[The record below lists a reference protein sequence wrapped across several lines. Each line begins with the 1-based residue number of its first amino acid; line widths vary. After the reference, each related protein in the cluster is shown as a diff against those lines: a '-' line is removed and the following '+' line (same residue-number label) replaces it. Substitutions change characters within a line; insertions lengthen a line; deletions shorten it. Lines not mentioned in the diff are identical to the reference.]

1 MVVNMP
7 MTVRTSPPPS
17 GETAPGH
24 ALGAEAAAE
33 DYLKAIYSLEQRGG
47 ESVTTTQLARRLEVT
62 LPAASAMAKRLAER
76 GLACHEPYRGVTLTE
91 PGRRLALEVMRHHRL
106 IETFLAEELGMPWDR
121 VHAEADVLEHVISE
135 EVEELIASKLGNPRR
150 DPHGDP
156 IPTAELEIVEDE
168 LSSLAE
174 IEVGSRGVFVRV
186 SDSDPGMLRYL
197 AERGIAPGDRLE
209 VVERQPFGGPVFA
222 RIGAEVYPLGGELAT
237 AIRVELEDG
246 GK

>member
-1 MVVNMP
+1 MQ
-7 MTVRTSPPPS
+7 MTVRTSPAP
-17 GETAPGH
+17 GEETAPGH
-24 ALGAEAAAE
+24 ALGTEAAAE
-33 DYLKAIYSLEQRGG
+33 DYLKAIYSLEQRGD
-47 ESVTTTQLARRLEVT
+47 ESVTTTRLAQRLEVT

-76 GLACHEPYRGVTLTE
+76 GLASHEPYRGVTLTE

-106 IETFLAEELGMPWDR
+106 IETFLADELGMPWDR

-135 EVEELIASKLGNPRR
+135 ELEGLIASKLGNPRR

-156 IPTAELEIVEDE
+156 IPSAELEIVEDD

-174 IEVGSRGVFVRV
+174 VEVGSRGVFVRV

-222 RIGAEVYPLGGELAT
+222 RIGSEVHPLGGELAT